1 MGGVGGPG
9 NISSNSNFENFLMA
23 FFSIL
28 KSPEKLKPFT
38 LEVRFLFGHRRGG
51 VSASSQLTLTS

>member
-1 MGGVGGPG
+1 MGGVGGAG

-38 LEVRFLFGHRRGG
+38 LEVR
-51 VSASSQLTLTS
+51 SS